1 MIKRFFNFL
10 YSNIPVRFPSDFP
23 LSESVQRLQERTK
36 RSVFSSLFRQ
46 AAVGPV
52 NESRVRLQRLIPW
65 FGNSFKPIFVGKFH
79 HSQGRVVLEGR
90 FTMFLF
96 SKVFTT
102 IWLALALLWTI
113 LAAFAALKG
122 AGRTPT
128 GSQQDLVALLLPL
141 GGVLFFLAG
150 IGFVRGCWW
159 LSRND
164 IAFLESVIRGALHRE
179 APNST
184 IERRP

>member
-1 MIKRFFNFL
+1 MIKRFFSFL
-10 YSNIPVRFPSDFP
+10 YGDIPAQFQSDFP
-23 LSESVQRLQERTK
+23 LRESVQRLRDRTR

-46 AAVGPV
+46 GAVGPIT
-52 NESRVRLQRLIPW
+52 ESRVRLQRHVPW
-65 FGNSFKPIFVGKFH
+65 FGNSFKPIFVGRFY

-96 SKVFTT
+96 SKVFMTV
-102 IWLALALLWTI
+102 WLAFALVWTI
-113 LAAFAALKG
+113 LAALAALKG
-122 AGRTPT
+122 AGQNPA
-128 GSQQDLVALLLPL
+128 GSQHDLVGLLIPL

-164 IAFLESVIRGALHRE
+164 MAFLESVIRGALHRE
-179 APNST
+179 AV
-184 IERRP
+184 